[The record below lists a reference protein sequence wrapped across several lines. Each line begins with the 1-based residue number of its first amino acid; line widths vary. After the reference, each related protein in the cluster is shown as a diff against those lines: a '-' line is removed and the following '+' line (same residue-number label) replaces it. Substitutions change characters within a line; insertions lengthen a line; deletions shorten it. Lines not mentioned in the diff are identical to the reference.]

1 MLVSN
6 GTGIAVSAGAGN
18 KGVPL
23 IVGMGT
29 TDGSIGNGFGAKVS
43 GKVVGTPAVEIA
55 IPPVTGVGFT
65 FCGFGFTTPG
75 TIGVGVKLV
84 VLGTTS
90 FGATG
95 TFGVIPPAPGI
106 TPIVGLGAI
115 CTGVRGTGSGLTA
128 SFGSTGT
135 FGVTTPAG
143 GITPIVGLGAICTG
157 VRGTGSGLTASF
169 GATGTF
175 GVTPPAGGITPIV
188 GLGAICTGVRGT
200 GSGIK
205 F

>member
-128 SFGSTGT
+128 SFGNIA
-135 FGVTTPAG
+135 GVTSVGPPCSIGFSSTPTAHSSLGSAG
-143 GITPIVGLGAICTG
+143 IPTNYKIIMRYIPKLCLIT
-157 VRGTGSGLTASF
+157 
-169 GATGTF
+169 
-175 GVTPPAGGITPIV
+175 
-188 GLGAICTGVRGT
+188 
-200 GSGIK
+200 
-205 F
+205 